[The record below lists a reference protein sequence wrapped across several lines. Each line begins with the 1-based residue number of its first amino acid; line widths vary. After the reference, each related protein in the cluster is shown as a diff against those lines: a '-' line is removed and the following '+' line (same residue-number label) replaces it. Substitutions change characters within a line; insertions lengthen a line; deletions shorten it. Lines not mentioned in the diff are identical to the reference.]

1 MFSFTFS
8 PQGDTPLYRQLYET
22 LRREI
27 RQGGLSG
34 GERLP
39 SKRALSAHLGLSL
52 NTVDAAYQMLV
63 AEGYV
68 VSQPRR
74 GMFVCPQGARDLVPP
89 PEGPGQPPPDAP
101 PRPRWLYEFSTN
113 SIDVSLFPDRTWAR
127 ISRDVLRDAPRLLNH
142 GDPQGDEC
150 LRAAVAQYLHEYR
163 GVRCR
168 PAQVVIGAGTEYL
181 LNLAVRLLGDG
192 VRVAI
197 EDPGYI
203 KTRHV
208 LLGNG
213 ISAEG
218 VAVDTQ
224 GMDPDRLAA
233 ARCTAAYITPSHQ
246 FPTGV
251 TMPAPRREALL
262 RWAQETGGFLLEDDY
277 DSEFRFD
284 GRPLPA
290 LQGLDDNG
298 RVIYIGT
305 FSKSLAPSIRVAYLV
320 LPDRLL
326 EGWRDRFGAYSS
338 TVPRLEQHTLSRF
351 MAGGHFARHIN
362 RIRSAYRS
370 RRDALVA
377 ALRQELGGLAIPQCV
392 HTGLHMPV
400 AIANGMDEGMLKS
413 SAAAQG
419 VRVSTLG
426 DYRLQTPPGPPTVI
440 LGYGGLTADDIER
453 AVVLLG
459 RAWRRK

>member
-1 MFSFTFS
+1 MFNLTFA
-8 PQGDTPLYRQLYET
+8 PQGQAPLYRQLYET

-27 RQGGLSG
+27 AQGGLSG

-39 SKRALSAHLGLSL
+39 SKRALAAHLGLSL
-52 NTVDAAYQMLV
+52 NTVDAAYQMLI

-68 VSQPRR
+68 ESRPRQ
-74 GMFVCPQGARDLVPP
+74 GVFVCPQGARDLVPP
-89 PEGPGQPPPDAP
+89 PDGAGEIVPDAP
-101 PRPRWLYEFSTN
+101 PRPRWLYDFSTS

-127 ISRDVLRDAPRLLNH
+127 ISREVLRDAPRLLNH

-150 LRAAVAQYLHEYR
+150 LRSAVAQYLHEYR

-181 LNLAVRLLGDG
+181 LGLAVRLLGEG
-192 VRVAI
+192 ASVAI
-197 EDPGYI
+197 EDPGYM
-203 KTRHV
+203 KPRRV
-208 LLGNG
+208 LQN
-213 ISAEG
+213 SG
-218 VAVDTQ
+218 VATAGVPVDAQ
-224 GMDPDRLAA
+224 GMDPGRLLASG
-233 ARCTAAYITPSHQ
+233 CTAAYITPSHQ

-251 TMPAPRREALL
+251 TMPAPRRAALL
-262 RWAQETGGFLLEDDY
+262 RWAAQTGGFLLEDDY

-284 GRPLPA
+284 GRPIPA
-290 LQGLDDNG
+290 LQGLDDSG

-320 LPDRLL
+320 LPERLL

-362 RIRSAYRS
+362 RIRSAYRG

-377 ALRQELGGLAIPQCV
+377 ALRRELGGLAVPQCV

-400 AIANGMDEGMLKS
+400 ALANGMDEPALKA

-419 VRVSTLG
+419 VRLTVLG
-426 DYRLQTPPGPPTVI
+426 DYRLHSPSGAPTVI
-440 LGYGGLTADDIER
+440 LGYGGLTADDIEK
-453 AVVLLG
+453 AVSLLG
-459 RAWRRK
+459 RAWRA